1 MKQPWFKFFPTDWQ
15 ADPALRTVSLSAR
28 GLWIEMLCICHQA
41 DPRGD
46 LKINNKAVDASMLSR
61 LTGGTLEETKKC
73 LQELEDAGVFSRRK
87 NGVIYSRRM
96 EKDENRSRKNRENGS
111 KGGNPSLCNIVKIDH
126 SVNPEVKTQKPE
138 ARIQKPESKNKY
150 IFTGNVIRLKE
161 KDFKSWEKAFPDLHL
176 PGELIA
182 LDAYLLEQG
191 VQKDWFAR
199 TAAALKNRQNKFL
212 AERTKTDWM
221 RDDIL

>member
-1 MKQPWFKFFPTDWQ
+1 MNQPWFKFFPTDWS

-28 GLWIEMLCICHQA
+28 GLWIEMLCICHQSN
-41 DPRGD
+41 PRGD

-87 NGVIYSRRM
+87 NGVIFSRRM

-111 KGGNPSLCNIVKIDH
+111 KGGNPSLCNIVKIDQ

-138 ARIQKPESKNKY
+138 ARNQNPESKNKY
-150 IFTGNVIRLKE
+150 IFSGNVIRLKE
-161 KDFKSWEKAFPDLHL
+161 KDFKTWEEAFPNLNL
-176 PGELIA
+176 NAELIS
-182 LDAYLLEQG
+182 LDAYYSENNID
-191 VQKDWFAR
+191 KWYSR
-199 TAAALKNRQNKFL
+199 AASALKNKELKHVQ
-212 AERTKTDWM
+212 ERTKTDWM